1 MDLVGVKI
9 NHQGM
14 TRRCFVLSFGS
25 DHGIGVLCSGR
36 SPNSLRAQHVDVQKE
51 NHGGRRTRPG
61 KRPSASRKGFILTAE
76 LLLVLPL
83 VILIVFALLE
93 LGLLLHGKQ
102 KLATAGHEGV
112 RIAALTGNP
121 EAVHRVVMQVLGLQT
136 ADDLALDIITPS
148 GLSESRSGDMIEV
161 VVGLK
166 SKQLSGLALNLLGL
180 GEQMSFVRS
189 VMRRE

>member
-1 MDLVGVKI
+1 
-9 NHQGM
+9 
-14 TRRCFVLSFGS
+14 
-25 DHGIGVLCSGR
+25 
-36 SPNSLRAQHVDVQKE
+36 
-51 NHGGRRTRPG
+51 
-61 KRPSASRKGFILTAE
+61 
-76 LLLVLPL
+76 
-83 VILIVFALLE
+83 
-93 LGLLLHGKQ
+93 
-102 KLATAGHEGV
+102 
-112 RIAALTGNP
+112 
-121 EAVHRVVMQVLGLQT
+121 MQVLGLQT